1 MIRTI
6 SRTNHQAA
14 TREFSG
20 SVYCPICTHTV
31 QATVETNGRSTK
43 VKPGQK
49 CGRCSAAL
57 DAGYVFTT
65 SRAA

>member
-6 SRTNHQAA
+6 SSAGNQPAA
-14 TREFSG
+14 REFTG

-31 QATVETNGRSTK
+31 QATVETKGRVTK
-43 VKPGQK
+43 VKSGQK

-57 DAGYVFTT
+57 DAGYVMSTP
-65 SRAA
+65 RAA